1 MKSSEELMTIEE
13 AIRVANKFAECFVV
27 WRTDTG
33 EIVSVEPAGSSKEPD
48 PIGNMKLLSKMGSK
62 GTFPTKGRFLPVA
75 MVTRELLQHEADECT
90 RLNRRSLIFNQ
101 WSASPP
107 ARLIEILERREFERP
122 FVDTGDA
129 HIILDHMFDLQA
141 DELIA
146 QLPLLERFRALSRPG
161 FLDERA
167 GLRLAIGLA
176 VLDNDSARLTA
187 MYRGKVFRSN
197 LWDFIEAFGDV
208 RTEDPEIIAE
218 LIDLVERSV
227 MFGPR
232 RHAMMA
238 LGKIGPA
245 AGSRAVDAL
254 RTHIFDS
261 SPEVT
266 SLRELV
272 ITRISTPKEAW
283 KKCPACHHGR
293 VLRTGPWPRPCEAC
307 WEMGFVLKTEPL
319 PTEEG

>member
-1 MKSSEELMTIEE
+1 MTIEE
-13 AIRVANKFAECFVV
+13 AIRVANRFAECFVV

-33 EIVSVEPAGSSKEPD
+33 EIVSVEAAGSSKQPD
-48 PIGNMKLLSKMGSK
+48 PNRNMKLLSEMGSK

-101 WSASPP
+101 WSAWPP

-146 QLPLLERFRALSRPG
+146 QPALLERFRALSRPG
-161 FLDERA
+161 LLDERA

-176 VLDNDSARLTA
+176 VLDNVPARLKA

-197 LWDFIEAFGDV
+197 LWDFIDAFGDV

-218 LIDLVERSV
+218 LIDVVERSV

-266 SLRELV
+266 SSESWSLHEFPRRRRRGKSAPPV
-272 ITRISTPKEAW
+272 IAGVCCEP
-283 KKCPACHHGR
+283 GR
-293 VLRTGPWPRPCEAC
+293 GLGLARHVGRWGSC
-307 WEMGFVLKTEPL
+307 
-319 PTEEG
+319 